1 MIFFQSSLCTIACA
15 AWLAVPAITRP
26 HAEAPAS
33 DSSARAQATSTSKE
47 AHAASTQA
55 SGTSAE
61 ARDAKTQ
68 AQAASPALDARALF
82 LANCATCHGENGDGQ
97 GGTKLEKPARSFK
110 DGGFSYGNTPEAL
123 VRTITNG
130 IPGTPM
136 PSFASALKEDQR
148 KDLAQYV
155 ISLGPPRTNV
165 TEAET
170 IMIVPRDRTQFV
182 RGKLPPIV
190 EGAAER
196 PRGLLVGTPDGF
208 TFEYR
213 VDDVRLLGV
222 RQGEFVERMDWRE
235 RGGVPLKPLGKLVY
249 TFGDG
254 NPGPA
259 YALRDAEIG
268 GLNALTARF
277 AATLVREGRGSIA
290 YILYADAQPLRT
302 RRAWVEESPSASTSN
317 VGSGFARLVSF
328 EELAN
333 GGRYSLCVS
342 STKGA
347 KTIATAEESARSK
360 HDWIARSRPDGT
372 FELSLVHGLEHGETF
387 AISGDDLRVEF
398 DVESGAKRTL
408 EIATL
413 LAPAWNADVLAKW
426 TKELQ

>member
-1 MIFFQSSLCTIACA
+1 MIFIRSSLCAIACV
-15 AWLAVPAITRP
+15 AWLA
-26 HAEAPAS
+26 
-33 DSSARAQATSTSKE
+33 DARAQDASPR
-47 AHAASTQA
+47 AQAASTQA
-55 SGTSAE
+55 SGASARP
-61 ARDAKTQ
+61 RDAKTP
-68 AQAASPALDARALF
+68 AQDASSALDARALF

-97 GGTKLEKPARSFK
+97 GATKLEKPARSFK
-110 DGGFSYGNTPEAL
+110 DGGFSYGNTLEAL

-136 PSFASALKEDQR
+136 PSFASALKDDQR
-148 KDLAQYV
+148 KELAQYV

-170 IMIVPRDRTQFV
+170 IMTVPRDRPQFV

-190 EGAAER
+190 EGAVER
-196 PRGLLVGTPDGF
+196 PRGLLVGTSDGF

-249 TFGDG
+249 TFGGG

-259 YALRDAEIG
+259 YALRTSESGELGAM
-268 GLNALTARF
+268 NALTARF

-317 VGSGFARLVSF
+317 VGSGFARLVSI

-347 KTIATAEESARSK
+347 KTIASADESSRSK

-398 DVESGAKRTL
+398 DLAGGAKRAL
-408 EIATL
+408 EIVTL

-426 TKELQ
+426 TKEIQ